1 MKSFVLLPAVLAA
14 AVLLIAATA
23 SAAGA
28 APKGEFKA
36 QFHDD
41 DCVAHTLC
49 GTGLVEG
56 YGQVT
61 TTLDLTGGDF
71 DPSTGCLI
79 NATAIRDIE
88 LVGDPLSTL
97 TLALTDH
104 QGFPQTPPNTGQQSH
119 PKGIARSGLL
129 ATGPAAA
136 DGLLPQGF
144 APSSEQSTSTALW
157 RSVGP
162 MGPGRGKHHCVRLA
176 ARPRRDPTRVTYQGL
191 PYRSARSR
199 RSGRRYASGRVHSRC
214 ARAGVPSRAEPSR

>member
-97 TLALTDH
+97 TLALTD
-104 QGFPQTPPNTGQQSH
+104 GVLCGNKGSATFTISGGTG
-119 PKGIARSGLL
+119 AFAGLVI
-129 ATGPAAA
+129 
-136 DGLLPQGF
+136 LPG
-144 APSSEQSTSTALW
+144 T
-157 RSVGP
+157 V
-162 MGPGRGKHHCVRLA
+162 
-176 ARPRRDPTRVTYQGL
+176 RVT
-191 PYRSARSR
+191 PIP
-199 RSGRRYASGRVHSRC
+199 
-214 ARAGVPSRAEPSR
+214 GVPADTAQIPGNNRTLRGSLGRDSSLLVRPQPMAYYRRVLLHRPNNPLAPHSGVP